1 MPARLG
7 CITLEQPSAVEV
19 AAELPL
25 AAGGQFGVRR
35 EFALVGLAGEGGDA
49 GAARDWTAET
59 VYQRG
64 HEPLWESTDSLDRHR
79 GGEAGQMAEH
89 RRVGGADDRPGHLQ
103 AELTGGD
110 PMLTNSYF
118 TAELGREL
126 QREMRAR
133 AEGQRLARQFHAQS
147 RAARSAERPRRRLR
161 RALRAV
167 FA

>member
-1 MPARLG
+1 VWVAMQEWHGTRRRRR
-7 CITLEQPSAVEV
+7 CIN
-19 AAELPL
+19 
-25 AAGGQFGVRR
+25 
-35 EFALVGLAGEGGDA
+35 
-49 GAARDWTAET
+49 T

-64 HEPLWESTDSLDRHR
+64 HEPLWESTDSLDRQR
-79 GGEAGQMAEH
+79 GGEAGQMVGH
-89 RRVGGADDRPGHLQ
+89 RRVGAADDRPGHLQ
-103 AELTGGD
+103 AELTGG

-133 AEGQRLARQFHAQS
+133 AEGQRLARQFQAQS

-167 FA
+167 FT